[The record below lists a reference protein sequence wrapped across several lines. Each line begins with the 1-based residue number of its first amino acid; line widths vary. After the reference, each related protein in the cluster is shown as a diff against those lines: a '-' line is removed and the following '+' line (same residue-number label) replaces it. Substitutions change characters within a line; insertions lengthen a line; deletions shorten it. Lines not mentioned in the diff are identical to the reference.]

1 MLPLSLLLL
10 IAFALSAFF
19 TTAELAVFSLGDSRL
34 RTLVDEGFRGGAALA
49 RVRQRPRRALALLRL
64 GDALADAACALVAGV
79 LGYHL
84 GGVAGLIAGAVIAA
98 LGIAALGELLPMAV
112 AAKHGVRIALV
123 LAPGLDVLCTALAPA
138 LATLERLAGGQV
150 GRNGSGLVSE
160 AETEIRQLTDLG
172 HTEGV
177 IEEQERQLVERAFQL
192 DETKAWDIMT
202 PRVDIFAWPDSLT
215 LAEIAP
221 QLGSV
226 PYSRIPVYGES
237 VDDITGV
244 LYLRDA
250 YQALISGQRDVQL
263 RSLARE
269 PLVVPGSVPLTKLL
283 RDFQTRRIHLAIVVD
298 EYGGTDG
305 LVTLEDVLEQLVGD
319 IADEMDVAEEEPLTR
334 VSRNEVIAAGDADLR
349 EINHFFNT
357 SFPLLE
363 HRSLNGYLLEELGHV
378 PVAGERLVRDG
389 IEIEVLEATET
400 QVLRARLRRIAPLAD
415 AAGEI
420 DVTAEAVA
428 GREATAEAAQGRAAA
443 EAPRGEEPA
452 AEADQ
457 PAGVG
462 AGEAAAAE
470 AGEPADAD
478 VADVRV
484 VRVPA
489 APSGNAAES
498 RPPLQTPSY
507 RP

>member
-1 MLPLSLLLL
+1 MLPLSVLLL

-19 TTAELAVFSLGDSRL
+19 TTAELAVFSLGDSRI

-64 GDALADAACALVAGV
+64 GDALADAACALLAGV
-79 LGYHL
+79 LGYQL
-84 GGVAGLIAGAVIAA
+84 GGIAGLIAGAAVAA
-98 LGIAALGELLPMAV
+98 LGVAALGELLPMAI
-112 AAKHGVRIALV
+112 AANHGVRIALV

-138 LATLERLAGGQV
+138 LVVLERLAGGQMARD
-150 GRNGSGLVSE
+150 GNGTVSE
-160 AETEIRQLTDLG
+160 AETEIRQLADLG

-177 IEEQERQLVERAFQL
+177 IEEHERQLVERAFQL

-202 PRVDIFAWPDSLT
+202 PRVDMFAWPDSLK

-221 QLGSV
+221 QLRSV

-250 YQALISGQRDVQL
+250 YQALVSGQRDVRL
-263 RSLARE
+263 ISLARE
-269 PLVVPGSVPLTKLL
+269 PLVVPGSVSLTKLL

-305 LVTLEDVLEQLVGD
+305 LVTLEDVLEELVGD
-319 IADEMDVAEEEPLTR
+319 IVDEMDVAEEEALTR

-363 HRSLNGYLLEELGHV
+363 HRSLNGYLLEELGRV
-378 PVAGERLVRDG
+378 PVAGEQLERDG
-389 IEIEVLEATET
+389 IRIEVLEATET
-400 QVLRARLRRIAPLAD
+400 QVLRARLRRATPSMD
-415 AAGEI
+415 AAHAA
-420 DVTAEAVA
+420 D
-428 GREATAEAAQGRAAA
+428 EATEAAA
-443 EAPRGEEPA
+443 EHETGTGPPSDQSAMQTAAPSRSGAEPA
-452 AEADQ
+452 A
-457 PAGVG
+457 
-462 AGEAAAAE
+462 
-470 AGEPADAD
+470 ADAD
-478 VADVRV
+478 EPTGAEPRV

-489 APSGNAAES
+489 APSANAAES
-498 RPPLQTPSY
+498 RPPPRTPSY
-507 RP
+507 RS